1 MQTPAL
7 RSGARESQD
16 KGLIHPSFPGA
27 GAGLDLTF
35 PITPDRGAPLA
46 PWAPAEGAGARP
58 GWRGGASVAAAALS
72 FALFRDDAALLAAW
86 QQLEVAATMP
96 MQGYGFSAALADT
109 FLADSDI
116 QVFSVGQGAELGGL
130 IPLCRAPGHFAR
142 WTMLGANETGEP
154 GDALCLDPET
164 LDALARAV
172 IRDGR
177 ALELHR
183 IPAGSPFIPALKA
196 ALKGKGWVQVRPAG
210 PMPTIALDASWREP
224 AAHFNAGRRSD
235 FRRAARRA
243 AELGAV
249 SFEMLSPT
257 PAEFDVLFDE
267 AVAVEVRSWKR
278 EAGTAIAVNRA
289 KEECFRRFF
298 RWGAAQGAFRIA
310 FMRIDGAA
318 VAMQMALE
326 WGGRYWLFKI
336 GFDEE
341 YARCS
346 PGSLLMLHAIGW
358 AAERG
363 LVAYE
368 LLGNVEPWIATFWTQ
383 DRHDCVRL
391 RAYPYNMRGAAAFAG
406 DAFGWLQ
413 TRLASRKADA

>member
-1 MQTPAL
+1 MPLFLQGGGAGQLLTFPMTPLHSEQPAPRAWPDGARRRAL
-7 RSGARESQD
+7 RSA
-16 KGLIHPSFPGA
+16 
-27 GAGLDLTF
+27 
-35 PITPDRGAPLA
+35 AP
-46 PWAPAEGAGARP
+46 
-58 GWRGGASVAAAALS
+58 AAALS

-86 QQLEVAATMP
+86 QQLEVAASMP

-109 FLADSDI
+109 FLAEADI
-116 QVFSVGQGAELGGL
+116 QVFSVGEGEALAGL
-130 IPLCRAPGHFAR
+130 IPLCRKPGRFAR

-154 GDALCLDPET
+154 GDALCLDPEA
-164 LDALARAV
+164 LGALARAV
-172 IRDGR
+172 VRDGR

-183 IPAGSPFIPALKA
+183 IPAGSPFIPALRA
-196 ALKGKGWVQVRPAG
+196 ALRGKGWVQVRSAG
-210 PMPTIALDASWREP
+210 PMPTIALDASWRDP
-224 AAHFNAGRRSD
+224 ASHFNAGRRSD

-249 SFEMLSPT
+249 TCEMLSPT
-257 PAEFDVLFDE
+257 PAEFDALFDE

-278 EAGTAIAVNRA
+278 EAGTAIAVDRA

-298 RWGAAQGAFRIA
+298 RWGAEQGAFRIG
-310 FMRIDGAA
+310 FLRIDGTA

-336 GFDEE
+336 GFDED

-346 PGSLLMLHAIGW
+346 PGSLLMLHSLGW
-358 AAERG
+358 AAGRG

-383 DRHDCVRL
+383 DRHECVRL
-391 RAYPYNMRGAAAFAG
+391 RAYPFNVKGAAVFAG
-406 DAFGWLQ
+406 DVSGWLRS
-413 TRLASRKADA
+413 RLTFGKG